1 MVVDAVSEGESFGVR
16 RCIVGR
22 SGSVAG
28 VVPVPAVDAEVVVES
43 SEAVPSDE
51 RRFIV
56 GLSGSSGGGDALL
69 VDVELVDVLEVL
81 GAVPELSRRFIVG
94 RSGSSLEDEF
104 VVLDALAG
112 LFVWVVAGLL

>member
-16 RCIVGR
+16 RCIVGL

-28 VVPVPAVDAEVVVES
+28 VVPVPVVDVEVVVES
-43 SEAVPSDE
+43 SEVVPSDE

-56 GLSGSSGGGDALL
+56 GLSGSSGGGDGLL
-69 VDVELVDVLEVL
+69 FDVELVDVEVL

-94 RSGSSLEDEF
+94 RS
-104 VVLDALAG
+104 
-112 LFVWVVAGLL
+112 